1 MHQRYS
7 PIGRKQ
13 YFCIYCCR
21 QSNNTYLLNQ
31 QYLLIMDMESRFA
44 DRSVFVTGADGF
56 VGSHLTE
63 QLVEYG
69 ANVHV
74 FVRATSSG
82 ELRNIRHL
90 RDEITVHRGDLRDK
104 HSVERAM
111 QHLTEYSDSIVF
123 HLAAQAHVGES
134 WERPYETVDTNVTGT
149 LNLLQTVVDL
159 DLDISK
165 FDTAGTSEEYGNVD
179 YQMED
184 KHEYDDD
191 GRVLLS
197 ERSPVNPTSIYATS
211 KLAAD
216 FLTMNYHDAYG
227 LPGVTT
233 RMFNN
238 YGPRQNPRYITGT
251 IITQALERD
260 IVELGNLNPK
270 RDMCFVS
277 DGVRGH
283 MHVALEGNPG
293 EEYVY
298 GYGENIS
305 MRDWADLLL
314 EVGSDEGYWDDPEIV
329 QREDRYRPGD
339 SDVEELLVGYEKL
352 NEKTGWE
359 PEVSWRKGAK
369 QTIEWYAANPEKWYG
384 RVDWQ

>member
-1 MHQRYS
+1 MNVER
-7 PIGRKQ
+7 
-13 YFCIYCCR
+13 
-21 QSNNTYLLNQ
+21 
-31 QYLLIMDMESRFA
+31 RFA
-44 DRSVFVTGADGF
+44 DRPVFITGADGF

-63 QLVEYG
+63 QLVEFG

-90 RDEITVHRGDLRDK
+90 RDSITIHRGDLRDA
-104 HSVERAM
+104 HSVKEA
-111 QHLTEYSDSIVF
+111 LSVLADFSETIIF
-123 HLAAQAHVGES
+123 HLAAQAHVGDS
-134 WERPYETVDTNVTGT
+134 WDRPYETIDTNVVGT
-149 LNLLQTVVDL
+149 LNLLQSIVDL
-159 DLDISK
+159 DLDIAK

-179 YQMED
+179 SRMAD
-184 KHEYDDD
+184 KHDYHDD
-191 GRVLLS
+191 GQVLLN
-197 ERSPVNPTSIYATS
+197 ERSPVNPKSIYATS

-260 IVELGNLNPK
+260 IIELGNLTPK

-283 MHVALEGNPG
+283 MHVALDGNPG

-305 MRDWADLLL
+305 MRKWTNTIL
-314 EVGSDEGYWDDPEIV
+314 EVGAEEGYWDEPEIV
-329 QREDRYRPGD
+329 QTEDRYRPGD

-352 NEKTGWE
+352 HDETGWE
-359 PEVSWRKGAK
+359 PNVSWREGIRR
-369 QTIEWYAANPEKWYG
+369 TIAWYANNPSKWDG
-384 RVDWQ
+384 RVDWR

>member
-1 MHQRYS
+1 
-7 PIGRKQ
+7 
-13 YFCIYCCR
+13 
-21 QSNNTYLLNQ
+21 
-31 QYLLIMDMESRFA
+31 MELASRFA
-44 DRSVFVTGADGF
+44 DRPVFVTGADGF

-90 RDEITVHRGDLRDK
+90 RDDITVHRGDLRDK

-111 QHLTEYSDSIVF
+111 RPLQEYSDTIVF

-134 WERPYETVDTNVTGT
+134 WERPYETIDTNVVGT

-159 DLDISK
+159 DLDLYK

-179 YQMED
+179 HQMAD

-197 ERSPVNPTSIYATS
+197 ERSPVNPKSIYATA
-211 KLAAD
+211 KLASD
-216 FLTMNYHDAYG
+216 FLTMNYADAYDV
-227 LPGVTT
+227 PGVTT

-260 IVELGNLNPK
+260 IVELGNLAPK
-270 RDMCFVS
+270 RDMCYVS

-283 MHVALEGNPG
+283 MHVALKGNPG

-305 MRDWADLLL
+305 MREWTELLL
-314 EVGSDEGYWDDPEIV
+314 EVGSEEDYWDDPEIV

-352 NEKTGWE
+352 NELTGWE
-359 PEVSWRKGAK
+359 PEVSWREGAR
-369 QTIEWYAANPEKWYG
+369 QTIEWYAGSKEKWYG
-384 RVDWQ
+384 RVDWR

>member
-1 MHQRYS
+1 MNLS
-7 PIGRKQ
+7 
-13 YFCIYCCR
+13 
-21 QSNNTYLLNQ
+21 
-31 QYLLIMDMESRFA
+31 DRFA
-44 DRSVFVTGADGF
+44 DRPVFVTGGDGF

-63 QLVEYG
+63 RLIDFD

-90 RDEITVHRGDLRDK
+90 RDEVHVHRGDLRDK
-104 HSVERAM
+104 HSVQQALAS
-111 QHLTEYSDSIVF
+111 LTDYSDTIIF

-134 WERPYETVDTNVTGT
+134 WDRPYETVDVNVNGT
-149 LNLLQTVVDL
+149 LNLLQSIVDL
-159 DLDISK
+159 DLDIAK

-179 YQMED
+179 QEVAD
-184 KHEYDDD
+184 KHDYYDD
-191 GRVLLS
+191 GQVLLN
-197 ERSPVNPTSIYATS
+197 ERSPVNPKSVYATT

-227 LPGVTT
+227 VPGVTT

-260 IVELGNLNPK
+260 IVELGNLTPK
-270 RDMCFVS
+270 RDMCYVS

-305 MRDWADLLL
+305 MHDWTELIL
-314 EVGSDEGYWDDPEIV
+314 EVGSEEEHWERPEIV
-329 QREDRYRPGD
+329 QREDRFRPGD

-352 NEKTGWE
+352 NEETGWE
-359 PEVSWRKGAK
+359 PQVSWREGVRR
-369 QTIEWYAANPEKWYG
+369 TIDWYANNKSSWYG

>member
-1 MHQRYS
+1 
-7 PIGRKQ
+7 
-13 YFCIYCCR
+13 
-21 QSNNTYLLNQ
+21 
-31 QYLLIMDMESRFA
+31 MDLESRFV
-44 DRSVFVTGADGF
+44 DRPTFITGADGF
-56 VGSHLTE
+56 IGSHLTE
-63 QLVEYG
+63 QLVDYG

-90 RDEITVHRGDLRDK
+90 REDITVHRGDLRDK
-104 HSVERAM
+104 HSVKRAM
-111 QHLTEYSDSIVF
+111 EPLSEYSDSIIF

-134 WERPYETVDTNVTGT
+134 WERPYETIDTNVTGT

-179 YQMED
+179 HQMEE
-184 KHEYDDD
+184 KHDYDED

-260 IVELGNLNPK
+260 IVELGNLTPK
-270 RDMCFVS
+270 RDLCFVS

-305 MRDWADLLL
+305 MRDWANLLL
-314 EVGSDEGYWDDPEIV
+314 EVGSEGGYWESPEIV
-329 QREDRYRPGD
+329 QRDDRYRPGD

-359 PEVSWRKGAK
+359 PKISWREGAK
-369 QTIEWYAANPEKWYG
+369 QTIEWYAENPEKWHG
-384 RVDWQ
+384 RVDWK

>member
-1 MHQRYS
+1 MNL
-7 PIGRKQ
+7 K
-13 YFCIYCCR
+13 
-21 QSNNTYLLNQ
+21 
-31 QYLLIMDMESRFA
+31 SRFA
-44 DRSVFVTGADGF
+44 ERPVFVTGADGF

-63 QLVEYG
+63 QLVEFG
-69 ANVHV
+69 ADVHV

-82 ELRNIRHL
+82 ELQNIRHL
-90 RDEITVHRGDLRDK
+90 RDEITIHRGDLRDK
-104 HSVERAM
+104 HSVEQAM
-111 QHLTEYSDSIVF
+111 KHLTEYSDTIVF

-134 WERPYETVDTNVTGT
+134 WDRPYETIDTNVVGT

-159 DLDISK
+159 DLDIAK

-179 YQMED
+179 GQMED
-184 KHEYDDD
+184 KHEYDSD

-197 ERSPVNPTSIYATS
+197 ERSPVNPTSVYATS

-251 IITQALERD
+251 IVTQALERG
-260 IVELGNLNPK
+260 IVELGNLTPR
-270 RDMCFVS
+270 RDMCYVS

-283 MHVALEGNPG
+283 MHVALEGSPG

-305 MRDWADLLL
+305 MRDWTELLL
-314 EVGSDEGYWDDPEIV
+314 EVGSEEGYWEDPEIV
-329 QREDRYRPGD
+329 QRDDRYRPGD

-352 NEKTGWE
+352 HEETGWE
-359 PEVSWRKGAK
+359 PEVSWREGARH
-369 QTIEWYAANPEKWYG
+369 TIEWYAANKEKWFG
-384 RVDWQ
+384 RVDWR